1 LFVVRT
7 KIDFPWEYAMRI
19 KPLALFLSLLT
30 AGFAA
35 GNAHALAVPVKA
47 TPMPAALS
55 LDLTPTV
62 VTDTMTELKLQWTW
76 NLASATSSLDFF
88 STPQLKYWDVDL
100 SAATQLVSVPLIG
113 SFSLLTAGIN
123 AQHVVAPHSGDAPAG
138 NAFSYV
144 WAESNTPVFT
154 TAYSETLAHPG
165 AHSDLYTFESAR
177 SGGDV
182 TFVLTAVHAVPE
194 PETYAML
201 LAGLGLVGAA
211 ARRRSR

>member
-1 LFVVRT
+1 
-7 KIDFPWEYAMRI
+7 MRL
-19 KPLALFLSLLT
+19 KPLALALSLLT

-35 GNAHALAVPVKA
+35 SNAHALAVPAGKV

-62 VTDTMTELKLQWTW
+62 ITDTMTNLKLQWTW
-76 NLASATSSLDFF
+76 NLATATSSLDFF

-100 SAATQLVSVPLIG
+100 SAATQVVSVPLIG

-123 AQHVVAPHSGDAPAG
+123 AQHVVAPHSGDAPTG

-144 WAESNTPVFT
+144 WAESNTPAFT
-154 TAYSETLAHPG
+154 TAYSETLGHPG
-165 AHSDLYTFESAR
+165 AHSDLYTFESTR
-177 SGGDV
+177 SGAGDV
-182 TFVLTAVHAVPE
+182 TFTLTAVHAVPE

-201 LAGLGLVGAA
+201 LAGLGLIGAA
-211 ARRRSR
+211 ARRRRAR